1 MRLEASLVSS
11 AGSAPG
17 SHAASPCG
25 SAPEV
30 DREDRYAASDDET
43 TATSYFTVSLSSA
56 EVPAQASPGIDLTVA
71 DPLESGVEPQV
82 PEEAP
87 LGAEQGGSL
96 AVDESAMDA
105 QVVERFQELVR
116 KTPSHIL
123 PRPPPRRRRHPP
135 RTAASALPGERP
147 RPPA

>member
-1 MRLEASLVSS
+1 M
-11 AGSAPG
+11 
-17 SHAASPCG
+17 
-25 SAPEV
+25 
-30 DREDRYAASDDET
+30 
-43 TATSYFTVSLSSA
+43 SLSSA